1 MKESSQIKNAIPA
14 NIDHAL
20 ITGIADATLRSIEET
35 CSVSISMRGDEMTVA
50 GAEGNCAFAAG
61 VIDDVIDAAKSG
73 QSVDKPQLDRLIGI
87 RREGSYSAVQLSSD
101 VLHTYRGRVI
111 RPKTPGQKRYADAIR
126 THAITF
132 GLGPAG
138 TGKTF
143 IACAVAADMLMRNEV
158 KRIVLCRPIVEAGES
173 LGYLPGTLMEK
184 VDPYNRP
191 LYDALFDM
199 LDAEKANRML
209 SEGIIEVVPLAFM
222 RGRTFNRCFVILDEA
237 QNATREQMKLFLT
250 RLGFGTKMVITGDE
264 SQSDSPHGPTG
275 LAQARNVLNGIEE
288 IAFCELS
295 GADVV
300 RNELVARIVDAYDHA
315 GGVNGDGRSD
325 R

>member
-1 MKESSQIKNAIPA
+1 MKIAIPA
-14 NIDHAL
+14 DIDHAL
-20 ITGIADATLRSIEET
+20 VTGIADATLRSIEEA
-35 CSVSISMRGDEMTVA
+35 CSVAISMRGDEMTVS
-50 GAEGNCAFAAG
+50 GKESDCAFAAN
-61 VIDDVIDAAKSG
+61 VIGDVIDAAKSG
-73 QSVDKPQLDRLIGI
+73 QNVDRAHLDRLIGI
-87 RREGSYSAVQLSSD
+87 RCDGAYSAAQLNSD
-101 VLHTYRGRVI
+101 VLHTNRGRVI

-143 IACAVAADMLMRNEV
+143 IACALAADMLMRNEV
-158 KRIVLCRPIVEAGES
+158 KRIVLCRPIVVAGES

-222 RGRTFNRCFVILDEA
+222 RGRTFNRSFVILDEA

-250 RLGFGTKMVITGDE
+250 RLGFGTKMVVTGDE

-275 LAQARNVLNGIEE
+275 LTQARSVLRGIEE
-288 IAFCELS
+288 IAFCELG

-300 RNELVARIVDAYDHA
+300 RHELVARIVDAYDHA
-315 GGVNGDGRSD
+315 GNEDGHGRSD

>member
-1 MKESSQIKNAIPA
+1 MEESSQIKVRIPA
-14 NIDHAL
+14 E
-20 ITGIADATLRSIEET
+20 ADAVLVSGTADGTLRMIEEACQVQVT
-35 CSVSISMRGDEMTVA
+35 MRGDEVTIA
-50 GAEGNCAFAAG
+50 GPRERAAFAREVLDG
-61 VIDDVIDAAKSG
+61 VFHAARTGRS
-73 QSVDKPQLDRLIGI
+73 LDRAALANLIDVV
-87 RREGSYSAVQLSSD
+87 REGTFSAADLSND
-101 VLHTYRGRVI
+101 VVHTNRGRAI
-111 RPKTPGQKRYADAIR
+111 RPKTSGQKRYVDAIR
-126 THAITF
+126 SHAITF

-143 IACAVAADMLMRNEV
+143 LACAVAADMLMRNEV

-209 SEGIIEVVPLAFM
+209 SDGIIEVVPLAFM
-222 RGRTFNRCFVILDEA
+222 RGRTFNRSFVILDEA

-250 RLGFGTKMVITGDE
+250 RLGFGTKMVVTGDE
-264 SQSDSPHGPTG
+264 SQSDSPKGPTG
-275 LAQARNVLNGIEE
+275 LAQAREVLAGIDE
-288 IAFCELS
+288 IAFCELG

-300 RNELVARIVDAYDHA
+300 RHELVARIIDAYDAHS
-315 GGVNGDGRSD
+315 GER

>member
-1 MKESSQIKNAIPA
+1 MKIRIPEG
-14 NIDHAL
+14 IDHAL
-20 ITGIADATLRSIEET
+20 VTGIADVTLRMIEET
-35 CSVSISMRGDEMTVA
+35 CSVGITLHGDEITVM
-50 GAEGNCAFAAG
+50 GTDENCAFATG
-61 VIDDVIDAAKSG
+61 VIEDVILAAKAG
-73 QSVDKPQLDRLIGI
+73 EPVDKAHLDRLIGI
-87 RREGSYSAVQLSSD
+87 KREGSYSAAELNSD
-101 VLHTYRGRVI
+101 VLHTNRGRVI

-199 LDAEKANRML
+199 LEAEKANRML

-222 RGRTFNRCFVILDEA
+222 RGRTFNRSFVILDEA

-250 RLGFGTKMVITGDE
+250 RLGFGTKMVVTGDE

-275 LAQARNVLNGIEE
+275 LAQARSVLRDIDE
-288 IAFCELS
+288 IAFCELD

-300 RNELVARIVDAYDHA
+300 RHELVARIVDAYEHA
-315 GGVNGDGRSD
+315 ESGSYHGRAD